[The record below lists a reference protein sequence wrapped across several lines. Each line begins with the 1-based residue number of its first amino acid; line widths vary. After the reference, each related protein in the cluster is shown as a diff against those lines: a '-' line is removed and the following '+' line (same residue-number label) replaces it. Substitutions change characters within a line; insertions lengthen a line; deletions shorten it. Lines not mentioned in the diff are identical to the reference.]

1 MPEVGL
7 FPEHPAIVPPMRP
20 HPYLLVALALGL
32 SGVVVDCKKK
42 DPPAE
47 AEPKAEA
54 DVVLADDTLKAAGL
68 QIAPVRSAPRKTS
81 VTAAGIVEFSPNRVA
96 RIGPVVDGRVVALKV
111 DPGQRVKAGD
121 VLAAM
126 QSAQVGHARAD
137 YMAAQLRKAQAEREK
152 LRQETLAEGGATSTR
167 DLLAA
172 QTAKELADLES
183 RTAAERLRAVGGY
196 AGDLDLDS
204 GIPGSPTSSI
214 ALTTPLGG
222 VVLDV
227 NARVGQPVSPA
238 DTLFV
243 VGEIDRVWIV
253 LDVYER
259 DLSKV
264 HIGDA
269 VHASVLA
276 YPQRTFDG
284 RVDYVGGIVDPVRRA
299 VSTRIVID
307 NPEML
312 LRPGMS
318 VTTRILH
325 DDNTDAGVSL
335 WVPRSAITAIDGQ
348 PFVFIEK
355 KPGQYLLR
363 AVVRG
368 EDVEGDSEI
377 VRGLAVG
384 EPVVTEGVFVLKSEL
399 LKEQMGK
406 ND

>member
-152 LRQETLAEGGATSTR
+152 LRQETLAEGGATSTPWVGTP
-167 DLLAA
+167 AISIW
-172 QTAKELADLES
+172 TA
-183 RTAAERLRAVGGY
+183 
-196 AGDLDLDS
+196 
-204 GIPGSPTSSI
+204 GSP
-214 ALTTPLGG
+214 
-222 VVLDV
+222 
-227 NARVGQPVSPA
+227 ARP
-238 DTLFV
+238 
-243 VGEIDRVWIV
+243 
-253 LDVYER
+253 
-259 DLSKV
+259 
-264 HIGDA
+264 
-269 VHASVLA
+269 
-276 YPQRTFDG
+276 
-284 RVDYVGGIVDPVRRA
+284 RRP
-299 VSTRIVID
+299 SR
-307 NPEML
+307 
-312 LRPGMS
+312 
-318 VTTRILH
+318 
-325 DDNTDAGVSL
+325 
-335 WVPRSAITAIDGQ
+335 
-348 PFVFIEK
+348 
-355 KPGQYLLR
+355 
-363 AVVRG
+363 
-368 EDVEGDSEI
+368 
-377 VRGLAVG
+377 
-384 EPVVTEGVFVLKSEL
+384 
-399 LKEQMGK
+399 
-406 ND
+406 

>member
-1 MPEVGL
+1 
-7 FPEHPAIVPPMRP
+7 
-20 HPYLLVALALGL
+20 
-32 SGVVVDCKKK
+32 
-42 DPPAE
+42 
-47 AEPKAEA
+47 
-54 DVVLADDTLKAAGL
+54 
-68 QIAPVRSAPRKTS
+68 
-81 VTAAGIVEFSPNRVA
+81 
-96 RIGPVVDGRVVALKV
+96 
-111 DPGQRVKAGD
+111 
-121 VLAAM
+121 
-126 QSAQVGHARAD
+126 
-137 YMAAQLRKAQAEREK
+137 
-152 LRQETLAEGGATSTR
+152 
-167 DLLAA
+167 
-172 QTAKELADLES
+172 
-183 RTAAERLRAVGGY
+183 
-196 AGDLDLDS
+196 
-204 GIPGSPTSSI
+204 
-214 ALTTPLGG
+214 
-222 VVLDV
+222 VLDV

-269 VHASVLA
+269 VHAEVLA
-276 YPQRTFDG
+276 YPQRTFEG
-284 RVDYVGGIVDPVRRA
+284 HVDYVGGIVDPVRRA

-325 DDNTDAGVSL
+325 DDASDAGVSL
-335 WVPRSAITAIDGQ
+335 WVPRSAITSIDGQ

-363 AVVRG
+363 AVLRG

-377 VRGLAVG
+377 LKGLSVG
-384 EPVVTEGVFVLKSEL
+384 EPVVTEGTFVLKSEL